1 MTTHATPASASLV
14 AITGTHRGLGR
25 ALARAVAAAGRPL
38 VVHARTEAD
47 ARAVAGEVL
56 ARGCPGAASVSG
68 DLREPDL
75 GARIARAAGPLGG
88 VGTLILSA
96 GMLGP
101 MEPLLETPPEVF
113 SEVMRVNV
121 DAQHALA
128 RAIVP
133 GMLDRPR
140 GVVLW
145 LSSGLGRFGLAN
157 YGAYCASKHAVE
169 GLAKVLHADYA
180 SRGIISVA
188 IAPGMVTT
196 DMLHA
201 AIGPDAADH
210 TPPEL
215 AAAAFVRFEASLTAA
230 DGGASLDLAPWLP

>member
-1 MTTHATPASASLV
+1 MMTQPTAPTASLV

-25 ALARAVAAAGRPL
+25 AMARAFAAAGRPL
-38 VVHARTEAD
+38 VVHARTERD
-47 ARAVAGEVL
+47 ARAVADEVL
-56 ARGCPGAASVSG
+56 ALGCPGAAAVFG

-75 GARIARAAGPLGG
+75 GARIASAADPLGG
-88 VGTLILSA
+88 VGTLILNA

-101 MEPLLETPPEVF
+101 MEPLLQTPPEIF

-121 DAQHALA
+121 DAQHALV
-128 RAIVP
+128 RAVVP

-215 AAAAFVRFEASLTAA
+215 AAAAFVRFESDLTAA
-230 DGGASLDLAPWLP
+230 HGGASLDIAPWLS

>member
-1 MTTHATPASASLV
+1 MTTPTSPETSSVVL
-14 AITGTHRGLGR
+14 ITGANRGLGR
-25 ALARAVAAAGRPL
+25 AMARAFAEAGRAL
-38 VVHARTEAD
+38 VLHARTEAD
-47 ARAVAGEVL
+47 ASAVAEE
-56 ARGCPGAASVSG
+56 ARALGSPGVATAFG

-75 GARIARAAGPLGG
+75 GRRLVAAAAPLGG
-88 VGTLILSA
+88 VGTLILNA

-101 MEPLLETPPEVF
+101 MQPLLETPPEIF
-113 SEVMRVNV
+113 SEVMAVNV

-128 RAIVP
+128 RAIVV

-140 GVVLW
+140 SVVLW

-180 SRGIISVA
+180 ARGIISVA

-201 AIGPDAADH
+201 AIGPDAAHH
-210 TPPEL
+210 TPPEV
-215 AAAAFVRFEASLTAA
+215 AAAAFVRFESELTPEH
-230 DGGASLDLAPWLP
+230 GGASLDITPWLA